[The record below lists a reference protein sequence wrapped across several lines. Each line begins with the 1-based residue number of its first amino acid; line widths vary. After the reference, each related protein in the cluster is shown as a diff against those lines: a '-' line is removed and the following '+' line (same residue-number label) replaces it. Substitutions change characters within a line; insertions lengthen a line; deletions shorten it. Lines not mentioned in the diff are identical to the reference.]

1 MLSAIVAVTLLVPD
15 LGAAER
21 AYAEA
26 LDYQTVERGRI
37 APEQAAAWNA
47 AALAGRD
54 CVLLQPASGEPVY
67 LRMVETAASPVP
79 ALKTFGWNATEILV
93 EDPAL
98 LASKLAGSPFR
109 VIGPPKP
116 LEINPAVT
124 AMQALGPAGEL
135 LYFTRMPAGKSKFG
149 LGNATSFVDRIFIV
163 VVGAQDIRR
172 TLDFYATTFGLPV
185 TEPAP
190 SRVEILADTWGLPR
204 EQPFLLGIVR
214 LPERFL
220 IEVDQYPSGAA
231 PRDVAPGELPAGMAM
246 VSFAVDSLEPF
257 LPRLLAPPRA
267 MSGPPYEGHRAGVM
281 LGPDG
286 EPIELIEFGSPAAR
300 PAPGDTP

>member
-15 LGAAER
+15 VGAAER
-21 AYAEA
+21 AYGEV

-37 APEQAAAWNA
+37 APEQAGGWNA
-47 AALAGRD
+47 AALAGREY
-54 CVLLQPASGEPVY
+54 VLLQPPSGEPVY
-67 LRMVETAASPVP
+67 LRMVETDASPSP
-79 ALKTFGWNATEILV
+79 ALKALGWNATEILV

-98 LASKLAGSPFR
+98 LAPKLAGTAFR
-109 VIGPPKP
+109 VIGPPAP

-135 LYFTRMPAGKSKFG
+135 LYFTRMPPGKSKFG
-149 LGNATSFVDRIFIV
+149 LGSASSFVDRVFIV
-163 VVGAQDIRR
+163 VAGVKDIRR

-190 SRVEILADTWGLPR
+190 SRVEILADAWALPR
-204 EQPFLLGIVR
+204 EQRFLLGIVR

-231 PRDVAPGELPAGMAM
+231 PREVAPGELPAGMAM
-246 VSFAVDSLEPF
+246 VSFAVESLEPF
-257 LPRLLAPPRA
+257 LPRLVAPPRA
-267 MSGPPYEGHRAGVM
+267 LHGPPYDGRRAGVM
-281 LGPDG
+281 RGPDG
-286 EPIELIEFGSPAAR
+286 EAIELIEFSPPPPR